1 MVENNSMAT
10 PAEPS
15 RGVSRGMYFLT
26 IAIVALVGFA
36 LGTRQNE
43 LYKAVGSVVG
53 MKIST
58 DTIDTS
64 SLQTTFQKLQE
75 SYDGEIDVPTLIE
88 GANRGMVAALGDDY
102 TVYMSSEEAEQ
113 FEKDLSGNIGGG
125 VGAEIGV
132 RSDQPTILRTLAD
145 TPAEKAGLLA
155 GDVIVK
161 VNSES
166 TIGWNAGETAL
177 AIRGEIGST
186 VKIVV
191 IRDGKEEKEFSITRA
206 EITSPSV
213 EAKVE
218 DGIGMLTVS
227 RFDSETAKL
236 TKAAAEDFERQG
248 VKGVIVDLR
257 GNGGGYLSA
266 AQDMAGLW
274 LDNKIIVSER
284 RGDEV
289 LEELRSSSSPV
300 LAGVPTVVLVNESSA
315 SASEIVA
322 GALQDYGAAEL
333 IGQKTF
339 GKGTVQKLV
348 SLGGGA
354 ELKVTIAR
362 WYTPNGRNITS
373 EGIAPDQSVER
384 STDDV
389 NAGKDPQMDA
399 AKAFFAG

>member
-10 PAEPS
+10 PVEPS

-58 DTIDTS
+58 DTIDMS

-75 SYDGEIDVPTLIE
+75 NYDGEIDVPTLIE

>member
-10 PAEPS
+10 PVEPS

-289 LEELRSSSSPV
+289 LEELRSSNSPV

>member
-10 PAEPS
+10 PVEPS

-213 EAKVE
+213 EAEVE

>member
-10 PAEPS
+10 PVEPS

>member
-10 PAEPS
+10 PVEPS

-206 EITSPSV
+206 EITNPSV